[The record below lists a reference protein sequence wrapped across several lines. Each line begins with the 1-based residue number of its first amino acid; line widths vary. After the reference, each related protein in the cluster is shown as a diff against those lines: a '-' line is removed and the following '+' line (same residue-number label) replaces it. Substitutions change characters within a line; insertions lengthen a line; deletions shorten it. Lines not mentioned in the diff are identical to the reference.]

1 MMKVS
6 SPVAMKAKSPV
17 VIRVKSMISMDDS
30 EQVCLNVF

>member
-17 VIRVKSMISMDDS
+17 VVRVISKISMDDS